1 MGFLVRK
8 MMKAF
13 EHIPLS
19 QPPHEASA
27 LIGWVMVGLTGAL
40 YIRVALLQEPTLTG
54 WILLISLLSVRR
66 LPGTFKQL
74 RIQSHLRRNELKLLP
89 LSTLVSLNKSRPDQR
104 YLGDGF
110 DWRPQHA
117 QWAYELLATG
127 GPRGSRGS
135 GWIHQLSFRHAALGQ
150 PFSETE
156 GHTLIVGTTG
166 AGKTRTFDLLIA
178 QAIARGEAVV
188 ILDPKGDR
196 DLRLSAQRMLN
207 AFGRGRDLVVFHP
220 AFPDLSV
227 RLDPLRNFNRPS
239 ELSSRIAGAI
249 PSSHPS
255 DPFKA
260 FGQRALDQII
270 QGLLF
275 LAIRPTLT
283 QIRRILEGG
292 PEGLVQ
298 QALEHHLR
306 AVLGVGWKARI
317 PQAVRGRTHGSGL
330 NALAAYYREQIAPC
344 HPALPLEGLL
354 ALYEHDRNH
363 FGKMVAS
370 LLPVMNLLTNGPLE
384 TLLSP
389 DPHDRDDPRPIT
401 DLGRIIER
409 KQVAYLGL
417 DALSDGPA
425 AGMIGSLILSDLTAV
440 AGERYNAGTTDD
452 PVHVFIDEA
461 AEVINEPCIQLLNK
475 GRGAGI
481 RMTIATQT
489 LADFTARMGSEARAL
504 QVLGNVNNLIA
515 LRVMDAETQKFVTR
529 NLPTFRRRTIMRTLG
544 NATLGP
550 EPQQF
555 SGNLGERLIEED
567 AELFPPALL
576 GQLPDL
582 HYLGKLAGGRIIKGR
597 IPLLVESKNG

>member
-1 MGFLVRK
+1 
-8 MMKAF
+8 MKAF

-19 QPPHEASA
+19 EPPLEASA
-27 LIGWVMVGLTGAL
+27 LIGWVSVGLVGAL
-40 YIRVALLQEPTLTG
+40 YLEFTSLHEPLLKQWIVMITFLCLRRMPGTLKQGRLHRHLLQQKIKT
-54 WILLISLLSVRR
+54 
-66 LPGTFKQL
+66 
-74 RIQSHLRRNELKLLP
+74 LP
-89 LSTLVSLNKSRPDQR
+89 LKALESLQRSRPEDR

-117 QWAYELLATG
+117 QWAHELLASG
-127 GPRGSRGS
+127 GPRGAKGS
-135 GWIHQLSFRHAALGQ
+135 GWVHQLSFQHRALSQ
-150 PFSETE
+150 PLSETE

-178 QAIARGEAVV
+178 QAIARGEAVI

-196 DLRLSAQRMLN
+196 DLRASAQRMLK
-207 AFGRGRDLVVFHP
+207 ALGREKDLVIFHP
-220 AFPDLSV
+220 AFPDQSV

-275 LAIRPTLT
+275 LSVRPSL
-283 QIRRILEGG
+283 IEVRRILEGG
-292 PEGLVQ
+292 PEGLVR
-298 QALEHHLR
+298 QALEHHFKN
-306 AVLGVGWKARI
+306 VLGVGWKARI
-317 PQAVRGRTHGSGL
+317 PQGIRGRTTSSGV
-330 NALAAYYREQIAPC
+330 NALAAYYRDQMAPS
-344 HPALPLEGLL
+344 HAALPLEGLL

-384 TLLSP
+384 QLLSP
-389 DPHDRDDPRPIT
+389 DLHDRDDLRPIT

-409 KQVAYLGL
+409 KQVAYIGL

-425 AGMIGSLILSDLTAV
+425 AAMVGSLLLSDLTAV
-440 AGERYNAGTTDD
+440 AGERYNAGTAND

-489 LADFTARMGSEARAL
+489 LADFSARMGSEARAL

-529 NLPTFRRRTIMRTLG
+529 NLPTFRRRTILRTLG
-544 NATLGP
+544 NTTLGP
-550 EPQQF
+550 EPHQF

-567 AELFPPALL
+567 AELFPSALL

-582 HYLGKLAGGRIIKGR
+582 HFLGKLAGGRIIKGR
-597 IPLLVESKNG
+597 IPLLVESSDA